1 MVPCWWPWFG
11 LTDEGVVATNCGRVF
26 RTTFKGYEIGHI
38 WVVVEFHDNLFWF
51 TLAPNLT
58 HSHVY
63 TLLLLMD
70 GSDFSERVEG
80 EKQHCVRLL
89 LNLEISILLLLSS
102 REAEVWCN
110 IPAPSIYSWNIKGGK
125 IWKVSFVSAIQGWGA
140 NNKGNF
146 ILIDIFPYVTTTHLP
161 DLPTHPDNLP
171 EPTDNDFADSPIHCH
186 KHWKQL

>member
-1 MVPCWWPWFG
+1 M
-11 LTDEGVVATNCGRVF
+11 
-26 RTTFKGYEIGHI
+26 
-38 WVVVEFHDNLFWF
+38 EFHDNLFWF

-89 LNLEISILLLLSS
+89 IWKYQYCCCYHQERQKFDVIFLPPQYIHETS
-102 REAEVWCN
+102 REGKFEKSLLFQ
-110 IPAPSIYSWNIKGGK
+110 PSRDRGPT
-125 IWKVSFVSAIQGWGA
+125 

-161 DLPTHPDNLP
+161 DLPTHPDNLQQ
-171 EPTDNDFADSPIHCH
+171 NQQIKIRCH
-186 KHWKQL
+186 TLKTTVIF